1 MAAMLGFKLCPVSDL
16 KISLDV
22 YIYIYI
28 YIYSLICATFLF
40 KLAVEH
46 FMLKFMLKNSEN
58 GSLTF

>member
-22 YIYIYI
+22 YIYI